1 MPSFTGLHER
11 IHRMDRNTI
20 VGFLLIFGVMLL
32 WTQLSAPSAE
42 QIAEQRYQDSIAN
55 VVTTPGAVA
64 AAPTP
69 ATYVPDTSAQGVALA
84 NSTYGAFAP
93 RASTAAKEVT
103 LENDLLKLTFSS
115 LGGRITKAE
124 MKTYDKLVIGED
136 KEEIR
141 SKVQLLE
148 NPGNEWTFK
157 LPATGAAGGFVNTGS
172 LPFEVQQSG
181 NSITFTAPAQGGGY
195 FQQRYT
201 LGDDYTIDYAVT
213 TSGLAAATG
222 AIEALE
228 LKWVNY
234 LGKIERN
241 VQYEQQNSLT
251 YWKELDE
258 NPDYVSASGEDTEI
272 SDGRVVWVSNTNQFF
287 NSSLVAVD
295 VPFASATMKSAV
307 EAEDSPDLKRLETM
321 LSIPMN
327 ANAGTANY
335 KFYVGPNEF
344 ERLQAVGSDLEDII
358 PFGWSLFGTVNRW
371 IIRPIFSFLSK
382 YIGSAGLIILT
393 LTVLIKLALYPLT
406 YKMLHSQAKMQ
417 ALKPRMAKMKEKFK
431 DDAQA
436 QQMET
441 MKVYREYGVNPAGGC
456 MPMVLQMPI
465 WFALY
470 RFFPAS
476 IEFRQKS
483 FLWATDLSSYDVFAQ
498 LPFEIPFY
506 GDHISMFT
514 LLWVVTTII
523 YTYYNSKMMDMGQ
536 MASNPALKY
545 MQYGMPVMF
554 LFFFNSF
561 AAGLTVYLVFS
572 NVFNIAQTLITKNFI
587 INHEK
592 IEAGLVKKKAQPKKK
607 SGFGARLEE
616 ALKQQQAAAAKKKGS

>member
-1 MPSFTGLHER
+1 
-11 IHRMDRNTI
+11 MDRNTI

-32 WTQLSAPSAE
+32 WTQLSAPTAE
-42 QIAEQRYQDSIAN
+42 QIAEQRLQDSLAQ
-55 VVTTPGAVA
+55 VATTPASLQA
-64 AAPTP
+64 AATP
-69 ATYVPDTSAQGVALA
+69 ATYVPDTSSQGVALA

-93 RASTAAKEVT
+93 RPTTQSREVV

-124 MKTYDKLVIGED
+124 VKKYDKLTLGED
-136 KEEIR
+136 KKEIR
-141 SKVQLLE
+141 STVQLLE
-148 NPGNEWTFK
+148 DAGDEWSYK
-157 LPATGAAGGFVNTGS
+157 LPATGAAGGFVNTGT

-181 NSITFTAPAQGGGY
+181 NTITFTAPAQGGGY

-201 LGDDYTIDYAVT
+201 LGEDYTIDYAVT
-213 TSGLAAATG
+213 TSGLTAATG
-222 AIEALE
+222 PIDALE

-234 LGKIERN
+234 LDKIERN

-287 NSSLVAVD
+287 NSSIVATD
-295 VPFASATMKSAV
+295 VPFASVTMKSAV
-307 EAEDSPDLKRLETM
+307 EPEESVNLKRLETTF
-321 LSIPMN
+321 SIPMN

-335 KFYVGPNEF
+335 KLFVGPNEF
-344 ERLQAVGSDLEDII
+344 ERLESLGSDLEDII
-358 PFGWSLFGTVNRW
+358 PFGWSIFGTVNRW
-371 IIRPIFSFLSK
+371 IIRPIFSFLSS
-382 YIGSAGLIILT
+382 YIGQAGLIILT

-417 ALKPRMAKMKEKFK
+417 ALKPRMAKLKEKFK
-431 DDAQA
+431 DDAQT

-441 MKVYREYGVNPAGGC
+441 MKIYREYGVNPAGGC

-506 GDHISMFT
+506 GDHVSMFT

-523 YTYYNSKMMDMGQ
+523 YTFYNSKMMDMGQ
-536 MASNPALKY
+536 MANNPALKY

-572 NVFNIAQTLITKNFI
+572 NVFNIAQTVITKNFI

-607 SGFGARLEE
+607 TGFGARLEE
-616 ALKQQQAAAAKKKGS
+616 ALKQQQAAQAKKKG

>member
-1 MPSFTGLHER
+1 
-11 IHRMDRNTI
+11 MDRNTI

-148 NPGNEWTFK
+148 NPGNEWTYK

-287 NSSLVAVD
+287 NSSLVAAD

>member
-1 MPSFTGLHER
+1 
-11 IHRMDRNTI
+11 MDRNTI

-32 WTQLSAPSAE
+32 WTQLSAPTAE

-84 NSTYGAFAP
+84 NSTFGAFAP
-93 RASTAAKEVT
+93 SANTLAKEYT
-103 LENDLLKLTFSS
+103 LENDLIKLTFSS
-115 LGGRITKAE
+115 LGARITKAE
-124 MKTYDKLVIGED
+124 LKTYDKLALGED

-141 SKVQLLE
+141 SKVLLLE
-148 NPGNEWTFK
+148 DPGNEWSYK
-157 LPATGAAGGFVNTGS
+157 LPATGAAGGFVNTNS
-172 LPFEVQQSG
+172 LPFEVQQAG
-181 NSITFTAPAQGGGY
+181 NALTFTAPAQGGGY

-201 LGDDYTIDYAVT
+201 LGEDYTIDYAVT
-213 TSGLAAATG
+213 TSGLSAATG

-234 LGKIERN
+234 LDKIEKN
-241 VQYEQQNSLT
+241 VQYEQQNALT

-272 SDGRVVWVSNTNQFF
+272 SDGRVAWVSNTNQFF
-287 NSSLVAVD
+287 NTSLVASD
-295 VPFASATMKSAV
+295 VPFATATMKSAV
-307 EAEDSPDLKRLETM
+307 EAEDAPNLKRLETT

-335 KFYVGPNEF
+335 KLYVGPNEF
-344 ERLQAVGSDLEDII
+344 ERLQEVGSSLEDII

-371 IIRPIFSFLSK
+371 IIRPIFSFLSSF
-382 YIGSAGLIILT
+382 IGQAGLIILT

-417 ALKPRMAKMKEKFK
+417 ALKPRMAKLKDKFK

-506 GDHISMFT
+506 GDHVSMFT

-607 SGFGARLEE
+607 TGFGARLEE
-616 ALKQQQAAAAKKKGS
+616 ALKQQQAAAAKKKG

>member
-1 MPSFTGLHER
+1 
-11 IHRMDRNTI
+11 MDRNTI

-42 QIAEQRYQDSIAN
+42 QIAEQQLQDSLAQVAI
-55 VVTTPGAVA
+55 TPEAIQA
-64 AAPTP
+64 AATP
-69 ATYVPDTSAQGVALA
+69 ATYVPDTSAQGVAIA
-84 NSTYGAFAP
+84 NSTFGAFAP
-93 RASTAAKEVT
+93 RPTTKSSDYV

-115 LGGRITKAE
+115 LGGRITQAE
-124 MKTYDKLVIGED
+124 VKTYDKLADGEN

-141 SKVQLLE
+141 TKVLLLE
-148 NPGNEWTFK
+148 DAANEWSYK
-157 LPATGAAGGFVNTGS
+157 LPATGAAGGYVNTGS

-181 NSITFTAPAQGGGY
+181 NALTFTAPAAGGGY

-201 LGDDYTIDYAVT
+201 LGEDYTIDYAVT
-213 TSGLAAATG
+213 TSGLSAATG

-234 LGKIERN
+234 LDKIEKN

-251 YWKELDE
+251 YWKELDD
-258 NPDYVSASGEDTEI
+258 NPDYVAAAGEDSEI

-287 NSSLVAVD
+287 NTSIVATD

-307 EAEDSPDLKRLETM
+307 EAEESVNLKRLETTFA
-321 LSIPMN
+321 IPMN

-335 KFYVGPNEF
+335 KIYVGPNEF
-344 ERLQAVGSDLEDII
+344 DRLEAIGSDLEDII

-371 IIRPIFSFLSK
+371 IIRPIFSFLSTF
-382 YIGSAGLIILT
+382 IGQAGLIILT

-417 ALKPRMAKMKEKFK
+417 ALKPRMAKLKEKFK

-506 GDHISMFT
+506 GDHVSMFT

-572 NVFNIAQTLITKNFI
+572 NVFNIAQTVITKNWI

-607 SGFGARLEE
+607 TGFGARLEE
-616 ALKQQQAAAAKKKGS
+616 ALKQQQAAKDKKA

>member
-1 MPSFTGLHER
+1 
-11 IHRMDRNTI
+11 MDRNTI
-20 VGFLLIFGVMLL
+20 TGFLLIFGVMLL
-32 WTQLSAPSAE
+32 WTQLSAPTEE
-42 QIAEQRYQDSIAN
+42 QIAEQRLQDSLAQ
-55 VVTTPGAVA
+55 VVTTPGAIPA
-64 AAPTP
+64 AAAQTPT
-69 ATYVPDTSAQGVALA
+69 TYVPDTSAQGVALA
-84 NSTYGAFAP
+84 NSTFGAFAP
-93 RASTAAKEVT
+93 RATTASKEVT
-103 LENDLLKLTFSS
+103 LENDLIKLTFSS

-124 MKTYDKLVIGED
+124 LKTYDKLSEGEEH
-136 KEEIR
+136 EEIK
-141 SKVQLLE
+141 SKVLLLE
-148 NPGNEWTFK
+148 DAANEWSYK
-157 LPATGAAGGFVNTGS
+157 LPATGAAGGFVNSGT
-172 LPFEVQQSG
+172 LPFEVQQAG
-181 NSITFTAPAQGGGY
+181 QTLTFTAPAQGGGY

-201 LGDDYTIDYAVT
+201 LGDDYTIDYAIT
-213 TSGLAAATG
+213 TSGLTAATG
-222 AIEALE
+222 PIEALE

-234 LGKIERN
+234 LDKIEKN
-241 VQYEQQNSLT
+241 VQYEQQNALT

-258 NPDYVSASGEDTEI
+258 NPDYVAASGEDTEI
-272 SDGRVVWVSNTNQFF
+272 SDGRVAWVSNTNQFF
-287 NSSLVAVD
+287 NASLVATD

-307 EAEDSPDLKRLETM
+307 EAEESPNLKRLESV

-344 ERLQAVGSDLEDII
+344 ERLEAVGSSLEDII
-358 PFGWSLFGTVNRW
+358 PFGWSIFGTVNRW
-371 IIRPIFSFLSK
+371 IVRPIFSFLSK

-417 ALKPRMAKMKEKFK
+417 ALKPKMAKMKEKFK

-456 MPMVLQMPI
+456 MPMILQMPI

-506 GDHISMFT
+506 GDHVSMFT

-523 YTYYNSKMMDMGQ
+523 YTFYNSKMMDMGQ

-607 SGFGARLEE
+607 TGFGARLEE
-616 ALKQQQAAAAKKKGS
+616 ALKQQQAAQAKKK